1 MSGKFYK
8 ELTPSSKTKKIV
20 NECLG
25 GITVSPGIEK
35 IKRTHFK
42 YYCMANSLKLKYKLA
57 KTRNTK

>member
-8 ELTPSSKTKKIV
+8 ELSPNSKTKRIV

-35 IKRTHFK
+35 I
-42 YYCMANSLKLKYKLA
+42 
-57 KTRNTK
+57 